1 MRTARGAH
9 GVRARLMLCCEAGA
23 TLVIRRLAVVR
34 ASGRIRWSV
43 EAEDR
48 VRIVDVC
55 RGVLRRERYPYD
67 DVGSGPGVMWGS
79 AHDFETPM
87 PRFLGTLHN
96 QQFPSPIAQAGITA
110 T

>member
-1 MRTARGAH
+1 VRTARGAH

-79 AHDFETPM
+79 ALKPRCPDFSAPYIISSFRRQSLR
-87 PRFLGTLHN
+87 P
-96 QQFPSPIAQAGITA
+96 A
-110 T
+110 